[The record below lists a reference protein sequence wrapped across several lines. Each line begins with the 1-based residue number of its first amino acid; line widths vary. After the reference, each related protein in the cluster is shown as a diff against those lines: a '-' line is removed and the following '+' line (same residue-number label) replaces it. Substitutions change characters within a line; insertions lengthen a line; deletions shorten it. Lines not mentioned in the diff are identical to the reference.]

1 MSENYSNNTMVENVE
16 PEKEVEE
23 ELPEVTSEMLEGLKT
38 LDGSTKVLE
47 ELYIMRNIN
56 ERQSTRYVV
65 WFLVCDHF
73 FLQFRKQKRGITDA
87 GLLGWKGWEWSWSP
101 SVETD
106 VSQAEE

>member
-65 WFLVCDHF
+65 
-73 FLQFRKQKRGITDA
+73 
-87 GLLGWKGWEWSWSP
+87 
-101 SVETD
+101 
-106 VSQAEE
+106 